1 VIRRWSAAASA
12 ATGVAGVALV
22 FLAAVP
28 YTMGPA
34 AEQPLITLFSLVA
47 MATLWNLLAG
57 FAGLTSFGQ
66 QAYLGIGAYA
76 LYFLAL
82 SGLDPFLGIPV
93 AAIVAGLV
101 AFPVS
106 FPVLRLS
113 GGHFAVATWVLA
125 EIFRLA
131 VTLSPSLGGNT
142 GVALPGIGSYE
153 PLLRQALT
161 YWWALGLAAGSVIGV
176 WLLARS
182 GYGLRARAVQGDPV
196 AAASSGVR
204 VERTRRW
211 AYCLAAVGTGAVGA
225 LIFTHTLYAQP
236 GSIFGVQYSVSMM
249 FMVLIGG
256 IGTIEGPLAGALIFF
271 ALQQTLSGYGPWY
284 LVLLGAVAIA
294 VTLFAPRGLW
304 GHVGRP
310 VLPVTYRLE

>member
-1 VIRRWSAAASA
+1 
-12 ATGVAGVALV
+12 
-22 FLAAVP
+22 
-28 YTMGPA
+28 
-34 AEQPLITLFSLVA
+34 
-47 MATLWNLLAG
+47 
-57 FAGLTSFGQ
+57 
-66 QAYLGIGAYA
+66 
-76 LYFLAL
+76 
-82 SGLDPFLGIPV
+82 
-93 AAIVAGLV
+93 
-101 AFPVS
+101 
-106 FPVLRLS
+106 
-113 GGHFAVATWVLA
+113 
-125 EIFRLA
+125 
-131 VTLSPSLGGNT
+131 
-142 GVALPGIGSYE
+142 
-153 PLLRQALT
+153 
-161 YWWALGLAAGSVIGV
+161 
-176 WLLARS
+176 
-182 GYGLRARAVQGDPV
+182 VQGDPV

-211 AYCLAAVGTGAVGA
+211 AYCLAALGTGAVGA